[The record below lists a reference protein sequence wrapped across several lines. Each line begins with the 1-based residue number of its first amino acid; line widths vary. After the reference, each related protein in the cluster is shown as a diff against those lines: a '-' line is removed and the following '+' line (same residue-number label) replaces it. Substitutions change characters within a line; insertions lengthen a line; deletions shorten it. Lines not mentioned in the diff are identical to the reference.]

1 MDWHQC
7 TYATSSTFKTEY
19 AVKNGTRENAYWNE
33 AIKMLDEQHK
43 RLQDE
48 DVQII
53 FRPLNEAEGNA
64 NIDGS
69 GTWF

>member
-33 AIKMLDEQHK
+33 AIKMLDE
-43 RLQDE
+43 
-48 DVQII
+48 
-53 FRPLNEAEGNA
+53 
-64 NIDGS
+64 
-69 GTWF
+69 